1 MKRICL
7 WILACLLALSAFS
20 CGKQTGGKGDV
31 PSVAFVTNN
40 VSDFWMIAKAGVAA
54 GEKDFNVKCEFR
66 MPPQGTSAEQKQI
79 IEDLLVKGV
88 TGIAISPRDPA
99 NQTDVLNTAARSV
112 NLICMDSDAP
122 KSERICYVGTDNYN
136 AGRAAGDE
144 IKKALPNGGK
154 VLLFVGTLDAQ
165 NAADRK
171 KGIEDAVKGSKI
183 QIIGTLTDNTDHA
196 KAKSN
201 VEDAMVKYPDI
212 SGFMGL
218 WSYNGPAI
226 AEAVKSSGKAG
237 KIRIVC
243 FDEEAAT
250 LQGVKDGVV
259 FSTVVQKPYQFG
271 YESMRILA
279 ALARGEDAKI
289 PENKVVDTG
298 VQVISRAN
306 VDSFWAELKK
316 MTGR

>member
-7 WILACLLALSAFS
+7 WILACLLALSALS

-171 KGIEDAVKGSKI
+171 KGIEDAVKGSKV

-212 SGFMGL
+212 AGFMGL

-298 VQVISRAN
+298 VRVISRAN